1 MGGHWEHF
9 ITLSPNTSA
18 MTNLS
23 HTFLATDVEFGGE
36 RHLEPTEDIVVH
48 LLTEDD
54 VRGLLERGEIR
65 QALMAAPLWKYFC
78 LKNEKK

>member
-1 MGGHWEHF
+1 
-9 ITLSPNTSA
+9 
-18 MTNLS
+18 
-23 HTFLATDVEFGGE
+23 
-36 RHLEPTEDIVVH
+36 EPTEDIVVH

-78 LKNEKK
+78 LKK